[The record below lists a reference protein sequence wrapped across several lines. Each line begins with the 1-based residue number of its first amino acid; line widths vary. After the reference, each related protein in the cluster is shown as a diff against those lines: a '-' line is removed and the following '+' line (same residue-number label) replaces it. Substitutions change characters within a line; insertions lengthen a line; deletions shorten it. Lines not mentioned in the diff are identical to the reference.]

1 MAVKR
6 LNVVVWNEYRHE
18 KLEEACRAIYPDG
31 IHGCIKQFLE
41 ASDTE
46 GALNIKLAALDDPD
60 QGLPDEVLDETDVL
74 LWWGHMAH
82 HEVSDVLVE
91 KIRQRVYN
99 GKMGLIVLHSGHMS
113 KVFRQVVGTNGHL
126 SWGRDQNEIMWNLL
140 PAHPI
145 AAGVPDH
152 FNLFE
157 ELYSEPF
164 YVPQPDE
171 LVFGGWYED
180 GYIFRSGLCYYRGAG
195 KVFYFQPGHE
205 FCRSFYNELVQRI
218 IANAVRWAA
227 PNEIGYEI
235 PNDCPHL
242 QERLSRQF

>member
-1 MAVKR
+1 
-6 LNVVVWNEYRHE
+6 
-18 KLEEACRAIYPDG
+18 
-31 IHGCIKQFLE
+31 
-41 ASDTE
+41 
-46 GALNIKLAALDDPD
+46 
-60 QGLPDEVLDETDVL
+60 
-74 LWWGHMAH
+74 
-82 HEVSDVLVE
+82 
-91 KIRQRVYN
+91 
-99 GKMGLIVLHSGHMS
+99 
-113 KVFRQVVGTNGHL
+113 
-126 SWGRDQNEIMWNLL
+126 MWNLL

-205 FCRSFYNELVQRI
+205 FCRSFYNEHVQRI